1 MANGRCDQCG
11 VEEYMPYLCKFCKGR
26 YCAAHRLPENHNCAG
41 LGAYR
46 ERVRDGGRILQS
58 DPLVR
63 PVKATRAARAGASLD
78 ALWSRLDGKMT
89 YVFLGIIVAFY
100 LAEWIV
106 AFGLGADAFEAIF
119 VIDRNVLA
127 HPWTIVTNI
136 FSHSLGSIGHI
147 AVNGLVL
154 LFFGQT
160 VERLIGTRRY
170 TLLFLGAG
178 IVAGL
183 AQVVLANA
191 LFGSFC
197 GGSPAGCGAYGA
209 SGALQGL
216 MGTLVVLAPT
226 LTVLV
231 FFVIPAPLWA
241 LTIFY
246 VLFDVFFN
254 TTPGSGVGGF
264 AHLSGLA
271 VGLAYGYYLRQRGLR
286 AVVRPRE
293 PTLRGF

>member
-46 ERVRDGGRILQS
+46 EKMREGGRVFQS

-63 PVKATRAARAGASLD
+63 TVQAPRPARARASMA

-89 YVFLGIIVAFY
+89 YVFLGIIVAFFV
-100 LAEWIV
+100 AEWIV
-106 AFGLGADAFEAIF
+106 LLASHAETFETIF
-119 VIDRNVLA
+119 VIDRDFLQ
-127 HPWTIVTNI
+127 HPWTILTSI
-136 FSHSLGSIGHI
+136 FTHDPVRFSHI

-160 VERLIGTRRY
+160 VERLIGSRRY
-170 TLLFLGAG
+170 VMLFLGTG
-178 IVAGL
+178 IIAGL
-183 AQVVLANA
+183 AQVLLANA
-191 LFGSFC
+191 LFPSFC
-197 GGSPAGCGAYGA
+197 DGPHGCGAYGA
-209 SGALQGL
+209 SGAIQGL

-254 TTPGSGVGGF
+254 TNPDSGVGGF
-264 AHLSGLA
+264 AHLTGLA
-271 VGLAYGYYLRQRGLR
+271 VGMAFGYYLRQRGLR

-293 PTLRGF
+293 PTVRRYF